1 MSVPHEPRRAASP
14 VPSWLDPPTAP
25 APSAASAASAPLAAW
40 ADDESERTVI
50 RAAPQPTP
58 QLVPQPSPPPVA
70 QPFPQ
75 PSPQPVPQPA
85 AVGSVI
91 ATLPPQALQAPQGHP
106 FSPRTGE
113 PRRPVLLAVACG
125 LLYGGGVV
133 ASAGLLKVL
142 WDSATIA
149 GFPTAA
155 RVLTWIPDLKP
166 VSVLTVVMVLL
177 IALVGVAVAAAAGVA
192 AYNAWNGHAWS
203 RIAGLVAVAVS
214 LLTIL
219 LNPLAMVAMA
229 PIAVGAGLLWLP
241 PLAPYFA
248 AWQALRR
255 HQPFHPHYAGD
266 VHYGPLPRYV

>member
-1 MSVPHEPRRAASP
+1 VSVPHEPRRAASP

-25 APSAASAASAPLAAW
+25 APAPSAASAPLAAW

-58 QLVPQPSPPPVA
+58 QLVPQPSPPPV
-70 QPFPQ
+70 PQ

>member
-1 MSVPHEPRRAASP
+1 
-14 VPSWLDPPTAP
+14 
-25 APSAASAASAPLAAW
+25 
-40 ADDESERTVI
+40 
-50 RAAPQPTP
+50 
-58 QLVPQPSPPPVA
+58 
-70 QPFPQ
+70 
-75 PSPQPVPQPA
+75 
-85 AVGSVI
+85 
-91 ATLPPQALQAPQGHP
+91 
-106 FSPRTGE
+106 
-113 PRRPVLLAVACG
+113 VLLAVACG

-219 LNPLAMVAMA
+219 LRIPWPWWPWHRSRSAPPALAASAGTLFRRVAGPPPA
-229 PIAVGAGLLWLP
+229 PALSTP
-241 PLAPYFA
+241 
-248 AWQALRR
+248 LRR
-255 HQPFHPHYAGD
+255 RR
-266 VHYGPLPRYV
+266 PLRAAARYV